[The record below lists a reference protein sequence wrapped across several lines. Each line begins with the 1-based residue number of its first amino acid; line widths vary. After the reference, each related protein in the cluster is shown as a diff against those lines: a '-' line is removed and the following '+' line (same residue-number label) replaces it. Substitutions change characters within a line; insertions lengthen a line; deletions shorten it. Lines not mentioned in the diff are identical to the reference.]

1 MTIMLLRAVL
11 IGLLLASFVL
21 TLAACGAKDIP
32 PCTPAPGSS
41 VDPCEPDV
49 QLPRMGGRAEASLT

>member
-1 MTIMLLRAVL
+1 MLLRAVL
-11 IGLLLASFVL
+11 VGLLLASFVL

-32 PCTPAPGSS
+32 PCTPAPDSS

-49 QLPRMGGRAEASLT
+49 QLPRVGGRPETAST